1 MVIGSGIKGI
11 QIGLLGSC
19 LMLGTAV
26 SLAHGDIRS
35 ERVEFKK
42 GMNSAVVEG
51 KIKGYEKVDYILKAR
66 ANQYMNVSLATKH
79 KGIYFNILEPG
90 ESQVYM
96 FNGAAN
102 SNQFESS
109 LRSTGDYTIRVY
121 MNGAAA
127 RRNETGQYRLEM
139 VLGS

>member
-1 MVIGSGIKGI
+1 M
-11 QIGLLGSC
+11 
-19 LMLGTAV
+19 AV
-26 SLAHGDIRS
+26 VMANDSTRS
-35 ERVEFKK
+35 EWVEFKK

-51 KIKGYEKVDYILKAR
+51 KIKGYEKVGYILSAR
-66 ANQYMNVSLATKH
+66 ANQYMNVSLASKH

-90 ESQVYM
+90 ESKVNM

-102 SNQFESS
+102 RNQFESS

-121 MNGAAA
+121 MNGAAP